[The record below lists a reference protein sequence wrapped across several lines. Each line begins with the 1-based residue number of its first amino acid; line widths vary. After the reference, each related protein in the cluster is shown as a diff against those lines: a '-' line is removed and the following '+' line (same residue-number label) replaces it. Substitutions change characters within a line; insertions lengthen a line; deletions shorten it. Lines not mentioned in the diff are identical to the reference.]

1 MSVLAFRVFQH
12 AQQASRIHLVVY
24 EKAADT
30 SEVEGMP
37 DEAGYL
43 VTEEWRGVSKVVK
56 TLGFFAD
63 RAAALDRLE
72 ARARELERQRY
83 QPVAPAA

>member
-1 MSVLAFRVFQH
+1 MLSRRVFQH
-12 AQQASRIHLVVY
+12 PQQASQIHLVVY

-30 SEVEGMP
+30 SPVEGMP

-43 VTEEWRGVSKVVK
+43 VTEDWRGVSNVVK
-56 TLGFFAD
+56 TLGFFTD
-63 RAAALDRLE
+63 RQAALDRLA
-72 ARARELERQRY
+72 ARAHELERQRY